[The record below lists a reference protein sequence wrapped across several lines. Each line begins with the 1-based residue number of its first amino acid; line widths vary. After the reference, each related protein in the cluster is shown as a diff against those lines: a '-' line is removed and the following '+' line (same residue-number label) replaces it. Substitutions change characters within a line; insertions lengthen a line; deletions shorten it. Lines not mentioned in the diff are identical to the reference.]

1 MTLAVMLV
9 DDHPVVRAGVRAVL
23 EAHPDLTVV
32 AEAGDGA
39 EALRVLEGLAAGAG
53 GGGGADADVGGAGVD
68 GGAGLD
74 GGAGGLPD
82 VVLMDLQMGEGMD
95 GVAATRAVRAAHPG
109 LPVLILTTFDTEA
122 DILAALDAGAAGY
135 LLKDAS
141 SEEIAAAVRRAAA
154 GQRALA
160 PGVAERLMGRM
171 AGGTEVLTARE
182 IELLELIAQGVSNK
196 TAAKELFISEAT
208 VKTHLVHVFQKL
220 GVGSRTEAVAE
231 ARRRRIIRG

>member
-1 MTLAVMLV
+1 MRLHVMLV

-39 EALRVLEGLAAGAG
+39 AALQSLADLAVAE
-53 GGGGADADVGGAGVD
+53 D
-68 GGAGLD
+68 
-74 GGAGGLPD
+74 GGLPD

-95 GVAATRAVRAAHPG
+95 GVAATRAVRQAHPG

-135 LLKDAS
+135 LLKDAA

-171 AGGTEVLTARE
+171 AGGSEVLTARE
-182 IELLELIAQGVSNK
+182 IELLELIARGVSNK
-196 TAAKELFISEAT
+196 AAARQLFISEAT

>member
-39 EALRVLEGLAAGAG
+39 EALRVLEAL
-53 GGGGADADVGGAGVD
+53 
-68 GGAGLD
+68 
-74 GGAGGLPD
+74 GAGGLPD

-182 IELLELIAQGVSNK
+182 IELLELIALGVSNK
-196 TAAKELFISEAT
+196 AAAKELFISEAT

>member
-39 EALRVLEGLAAGAG
+39 EALRVLEALGAG
-53 GGGGADADVGGAGVD
+53 GGEGRGADVGVSGAGV
-68 GGAGLD
+68 D

-182 IELLELIAQGVSNK
+182 IELLELIALGVSNK
-196 TAAKELFISEAT
+196 AAAKELFISEAT

>member
-39 EALRVLEGLAAGAG
+39 EALRVLEAL
-53 GGGGADADVGGAGVD
+53 
-68 GGAGLD
+68 
-74 GGAGGLPD
+74 GAGGLPD

-182 IELLELIAQGVSNK
+182 IELLELIARGVSNK
-196 TAAKELFISEAT
+196 AAAKELFISEAT